1 VNAKRRRRSISSR
14 AGPPAIPP
22 GLDWWR
28 SEPGGGEWLDSLP
41 AFVADCSDRWQFRT
55 GPPYQP
61 ASISLVIPAERA
73 DGTPAVLKISF
84 PEPESEHEGAA
95 LAHWDGRGAVRLLAH
110 DPARRA
116 LLIERCSPGDQLW
129 AVEDDDE
136 VTAAAATVMHRL
148 WRPPPIDHPFRLLA
162 NEAARWAVE
171 LPSRWSGL
179 GQPFEG
185 RLLDEA
191 VAACRELGGSQG
203 ESVVLH
209 QDLHAGNILRATR
222 EPWLAIDPKPLVGE
236 RPFDAAAL
244 LRDRLSELAEPNARV
259 LVRRRLDI
267 LVERLG
273 LDRERTRR
281 WGIAH
286 ALAWGVSGSK
296 VYPDMIVAARSLI
309 EIGR

>member
-1 VNAKRRRRSISSR
+1 M
-14 AGPPAIPP
+14 
-22 GLDWWR
+22 
-28 SEPGGGEWLDSLP
+28 
-41 AFVADCSDRWQFRT
+41 
-55 GPPYQP
+55 
-61 ASISLVIPAERA
+61 
-73 DGTPAVLKISF
+73 
-84 PEPESEHEGAA
+84 
-95 LAHWDGRGAVRLLAH
+95 
-110 DPARRA
+110 
-116 LLIERCSPGDQLW
+116 QL
-129 AVEDDDE
+129 
-136 VTAAAATVMHRL
+136 L
-148 WRPPPIDHPFRLLA
+148 WRPPPSDHPFRLLA

-171 LPSRWSGL
+171 LPSQWSGL
-179 GQPFEG
+179 ARPFER
-185 RLLDEA
+185 RLVNEA
-191 VAACRELGGSQG
+191 VAACLELGGSQG
-203 ESVVLH
+203 EPVVLH
-209 QDLHAGNILRATR
+209 QDLHAGNILRAAR

-296 VYPDMIVAARSLI
+296 VYPDMIVAARSLV

>member
-1 VNAKRRRRSISSR
+1 VNAKRRGRSFSSR
-14 AGPPAIPP
+14 AGPLAIPA

-41 AFVADCSDRWQFRT
+41 ALVADCSDRWQLRI
-55 GPPYQP
+55 GSPYQP
-61 ASISLVIPAERA
+61 ASISLVVPAERA
-73 DGTPAVLKISF
+73 DDTPAVLKISF

-110 DPARRA
+110 DAARRA
-116 LLIERCSPGDQLW
+116 LLIERCLPGDQLW

-136 VTAAAATVMHRL
+136 VTAAAATVMLRL
-148 WRPPPIDHPFRLLA
+148 WRPPPNAHPFRLLA

-179 GQPFEG
+179 GQPFER
-185 RLLDEA
+185 RLVDEA
-191 VAACRELGGSQG
+191 VAACRELSGSQG

-209 QDLHAGNILRATR
+209 QDLHAGNILRAAR

-244 LRDRLSELAEPNARV
+244 LRDRLSGLAEPNARV

-286 ALAWGVSGSK
+286 TLAWGVSGSK
-296 VYPDMIVAARSLI
+296 VYPDMIVAARSLVQI
-309 EIGR
+309 AR

>member
-1 VNAKRRRRSISSR
+1 
-14 AGPPAIPP
+14 
-22 GLDWWR
+22 
-28 SEPGGGEWLDSLP
+28 
-41 AFVADCSDRWQFRT
+41 
-55 GPPYQP
+55 
-61 ASISLVIPAERA
+61 VIPAERA

-84 PEPESEHEGAA
+84 PEPESEHEGSA

-110 DPARRA
+110 DPERRA

-136 VTAAAATVMHRL
+136 VTVAAATVMHRL

-162 NEAARWAVE
+162 NEAARWAVD
-171 LPSRWSGL
+171 LPSQWSGL
-179 GQPFEG
+179 GRPFEQ
-185 RLLDEA
+185 RLVDEA
-191 VAACRELGGSQG
+191 VAACLELSGSQDV
-203 ESVVLH
+203 SVVLH
-209 QDLHAGNILRATR
+209 QDLHAGNILRAAR

-244 LRDRLSELAEPNARV
+244 LRDRLSGLAEPIARA

-267 LVERLG
+267 LIERLG

-296 VYPDMIVAARSLI
+296 VCPDMIVAARSLV